1 MRNWQYALMLCVT
14 TGLFYQQ
21 VALATDLDEG
31 TKLYAAKE
39 YSKALPFLEKAAQ
52 FSPMSWQPHYYLANT
67 NLALGRMSAAK
78 YEYELCQRA
87 ASNNAAVVA
96 KCKEGIARAEKH
108 TSQVRASAPAA
119 GKSADEKSDDTPKLS
134 DAQVAAARRREEIMK
149 HAREAV
155 AKVRQEAK
163 EQLEHEKSNANQFYR
178 YEDGHIGTD
187 VSDERENELERETEE
202 KCKRIMHDAEA
213 KARALGGP

>member
-1 MRNWQYALMLCVT
+1 MLCVT
-14 TGLFYQQ
+14 TGLFSQQ
-21 VALATDLDEG
+21 VVLASDLDEG
-31 TKLYAAKE
+31 TKLYTAKE

-87 ASNNAAVVA
+87 AGNNAAVVA
-96 KCKEGIARAEKH
+96 KCKEGIARAERH
-108 TSQVRASAPAA
+108 TSQRPSAPAA
-119 GKSADEKSDDTPKLS
+119 AKSSEEKSDEAPKTS
-134 DAQVAAARRREEIMK
+134 DAQVAASRRREEIMK

-187 VSDERENELERETEE
+187 VSDERENELQRETEE
-202 KCKRIMHDAEA
+202 KCKRIMHEAEA
-213 KARALGGP
+213 RTRSVGGP